1 MNQEQENL
9 FRFIQYAMGYVRV
22 RLGDVAETVPGERIV
37 SKDLNPRGTIPVY
50 SGSLKPL
57 GYHTV
62 ANRPANSVF
71 VIIKGNAGDI
81 GYSTVPFF
89 AGDGCLT
96 IVPGERLLGSKFL
109 YYTLTARRTALIHHV
124 RHFGVSTLSRK
135 DVEKLEIAVPALSEQ
150 ERITAFLNQFND
162 VHIAGLKH
170 EAELRE
176 KQSLYYHNQLFEL
189 LPESVKCPD

>member
-22 RLGDVAETVPGERIV
+22 QLGDVAEIVQGDRIV
-37 SKDLNPRGTIPVY
+37 SKDLSPRGTIPVY

-71 VIIKGNAGDI
+71 IIIKGNAGDI

-96 IVPGERLLGSKFL
+96 IAPDERLLGSKFL
-109 YYTLTARRTALIHHV
+109 YYTLTARRAALIHHV

-135 DVEKLEIAVPALSEQ
+135 DVEKLKIAVPALSEQ
-150 ERITAFLNQFND
+150 ERITAFLDQLND
-162 VHIAGLKH
+162 VHIAGLKK
-170 EAELRE
+170 EAELRK
-176 KQSLYYHNQLFEL
+176 KQSLYYHNQLEL
-189 LPESVKCPD
+189 LLESVKCPD